1 MSTFSLLAVV
11 ALNAFILIHYVR
23 AIRKK
28 RIQPAL
34 AMWVFFTIA
43 VVGSFVTYL
52 SEGAYSPLDNILNTS
67 DIALVGLVSVA
78 IALWGEKSS
87 RFTRF
92 DLGCLGAVVAILVFW
107 GFTRQH
113 AVAHLAIQAI
123 LVVAYFPVVKRIWE
137 ADRNTESFAAWI
149 GMLLAAALSLL
160 SSKGWLATV
169 YAVRAV
175 VCTSLLLALMTRA
188 HVRGRGA
195 RRPSAAARS
204 RHSSIRDDSR

>member
-1 MSTFSLLAVV
+1 MRLFSLVAVV
-11 ALNAFILIHYVR
+11 ALNLFILVRYVGL
-23 AIRKK
+23 IRRK

-52 SEGAYSPLDNILNTS
+52 SEGGHGPLDNILNTS
-67 DIALVGLVSVA
+67 DIVLVGSVSLA
-78 IALWGEKSS
+78 IVFFGDKSS

-92 DLGCLGAVVAILVFW
+92 DLVCLGAVAVILVFW
-107 GFTRQH
+107 GFTH
-113 AVAHLAIQAI
+113 AHAAAHLAIQAI
-123 LVVAYFPVVKRIWE
+123 LVIAYFPVVKRIWK

-160 SSKGWLATV
+160 SSEGWLATV

-175 VCTSLLLALMTRA
+175 ICTSLLLTLMTRA
-188 HVRGRGA
+188 HIRE
-195 RRPSAAARS
+195 RRSK
-204 RHSSIRDDSR
+204 SSQLES

>member
-1 MSTFSLLAVV
+1 VRTFSLAAVV
-11 ALNAFILIHYVR
+11 AINAFILVRYVWL
-23 AIRKK
+23 IRQK

-34 AMWVFFTIA
+34 AMWAFFTIA

-52 SEGAYSPLDNILNTS
+52 SEAAHSPLDNILNTS
-67 DIALVGLVSVA
+67 DIALVGTVSIV
-78 IALWGEKSS
+78 IWVWGDKSS

-92 DLGCLGAVVAILVFW
+92 DLGCLGAVALILVFW
-107 GFTRQH
+107 GFTREH
-113 AVAHLAIQAI
+113 AAAHLAIQAI
-123 LVVAYFPVVKRIWE
+123 LVIAYAPVVKRIWK

-175 VCTSLLLALMTRA
+175 VCTSSLLALMLR
-188 HVRGRGA
+188 A
-195 RRPSAAARS
+195 RRRELGRTKAGTSPPSTLAP
-204 RHSSIRDDSR
+204 

>member
-1 MSTFSLLAVV
+1 VRIFSLATVI
-11 ALNAFILIHYVR
+11 AINAFILVR
-23 AIRKK
+23 YICLVRQK

-52 SEGAYSPLDNILNTS
+52 SDGAYSPLDNILNTS
-67 DIALVGLVSVA
+67 DIVLVGTVA
-78 IALWGEKSS
+78 IVIWIWGDKNS

-92 DLGCLGAVVAILVFW
+92 DLGCLGAVALILVFW
-107 GFTRQH
+107 GFTRQN
-113 AVAHLAIQAI
+113 AAAHLAIQAI
-123 LVVAYFPVVKRIWE
+123 LVIAYFPVVKRIWT

-149 GMLLAAALSLL
+149 GMLLAAALSLI

-175 VCTSLLLALMTRA
+175 VCTGSLLLLMLYARRRE
-188 HVRGRGA
+188 RGR
-195 RRPSAAARS
+195 AAS
-204 RHSSIRDDSR
+204 GTSTSS